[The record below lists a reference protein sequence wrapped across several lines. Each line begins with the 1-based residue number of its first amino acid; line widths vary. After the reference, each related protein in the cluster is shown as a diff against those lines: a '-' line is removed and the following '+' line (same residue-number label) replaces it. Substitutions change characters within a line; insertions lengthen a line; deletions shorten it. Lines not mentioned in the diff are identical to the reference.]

1 MEQSIND
8 RLHKIEKRLD
18 DLEKRLIPLLE
29 SLDQKN
35 YKLWKAKLKAEEKLL
50 KRS

>member
-8 RLHKIEKRLD
+8 RLSKIEKRLEE
-18 DLEKRLIPLLE
+18 LEKRMVPLLE

-35 YKLWKAKLKAEEKLL
+35 YKLWKAKLKAEK
-50 KRS
+50 KS